1 MSKLSVLSSMSAA
14 AALMMLG
21 ASPAFSQAEQPTT
34 TDDTIGL
41 QEVVVTA
48 QFREERLQDTPIA
61 ITAVTSEMLRERSQ
75 TSIWEVTH
83 QAPNVQLRPSPAA
96 FGPGLNAFIRGIGQ
110 DDFNFAFEPGVGLY
124 VDDVYYSTLHGSVL
138 DMLDLERVEVLRG
151 PQGTLSGRNSL
162 GGAIRLITR
171 KPTGDGPGYVELGV
185 GRFDKVDVR
194 GAAEFTLVPD
204 KVFARVAGVSRH
216 KNGFQERVDFACANG
231 YPAGIPTNA
240 SSSPTNCVLGTAGGQ
255 SYTGGRLSV
264 RILPTDAWE
273 ILLAADITDD
283 NSEVQA
289 NTLRAARPITN
300 IPGYGPQFVPS
311 NPFITFSSFCD
322 NGRALSDPDGP
333 GPLLPDPAGVPN
345 PFGSF
350 CIPPVNSIEQRGFS
364 ANMNFRLTD
373 TLSLVS
379 ISAYR
384 EYEAQFAED
393 VDGSPLPA
401 ETVMNQTFHHGF
413 QQELRLNG
421 SIGGGFL
428 DYTFGVFYF
437 EQTNRNSNRVDI
449 PYAGGRVFDFTGNDP
464 VASDTQAA
472 FLHTVWRVTD
482 AAALTVGARYTEEEK
497 DYLFNRL
504 NPNGTFNPIVGGL
517 TGLNANFQGDNFD
530 YRVSFDY
537 RFGEPLLA
545 YTTYSTGFKGGGVN
559 PRPFFPTQAVGFDK
573 ETLET
578 AEFGI
583 KSDLLDR
590 RLRLNAAVFY
600 SWYDDM
606 QLVPLSCPDLTPGGM
621 GPCAAPRNL
630 ADSEIYGAELE
641 ATFRPT
647 EAFAIDAQLSYI
659 EFEYTRVGLNVS
671 SGIDLTDPAVRDPAT
686 GNLAVDPNADAP
698 EVTPNL
704 KASIGMQYE
713 FPIGNSGTIVP
724 RLDFYY
730 QDDAQGLAGSTAS
743 PTAIVESYNTI
754 NARVTWRS
762 LDERWE
768 ASLLVTN
775 LGDEE
780 YFYNTFD
787 LLTLAGFASAQP
799 APPREWGLSF
809 RRTFD

>member
-1 MSKLSVLSSMSAA
+1 MSKSPVLGISAA
-14 AALMMLG
+14 SALMMLS
-21 ASPAFSQAEQPTT
+21 ASPVFSQATEQSTT
-34 TDDTIGL
+34 QDDVAL

-61 ITAVTSEMLRERSQ
+61 ITAVTEQMLRERSQ
-75 TSIWEVTH
+75 TSIWEITN

-151 PQGTLSGRNSL
+151 PQGTLAGRNSL
-162 GGAIRLITR
+162 GGSIRLITR
-171 KPTGDGPGYVELGV
+171 KPTGDGPGYLEVGI
-185 GRFDKVDVR
+185 GRFNKVDVR

-204 KVFARVAGVSRH
+204 KIFARVAGVSRH
-216 KNGFQERVDFACANG
+216 KDGYQERVDFACVNG
-231 YPAGIPTNA
+231 YPTSANYPDGLPTNV
-240 SSSPTNCVLGTAGGQ
+240 SSSPTNCILGTAGGQ

-264 RILPTDAWE
+264 RIVPNDSWE
-273 ILLAADITDD
+273 ILLSADVTDD

-289 NTLRAARPITN
+289 NTLRAARANAN
-300 IPGYGPQFVPS
+300 IPDYGPQFVPD
-311 NPFITFSSFCD
+311 NPFVTYASYCD
-322 NGRALSDPDGP
+322 NGLAVAFPGGP
-333 GPLLPDPAGVPN
+333 GVAN

-364 ANMNFRLTD
+364 ANMNFQLSE
-373 TLSLVS
+373 TLSLTS

-421 SIGGGFL
+421 SLGGGLL
-428 DYTFGVFYF
+428 DYTFGLFYF

-449 PYAGGRVFDFTGNDP
+449 PYVAGRLFDFTGNDP

-482 AAALTVGARYTEEEK
+482 AASLTAGVRYTEEEK

-504 NPNGTFNPIVGGL
+504 NPDGTFNPAVGAL
-517 TGLNANFQGDNFD
+517 TGTLANFQGDNFD

-545 YTTYSTGFKGGGVN
+545 YGTYSTGFKGGGVN
-559 PRPFFPTQAVGFDK
+559 PRPFFITQAVPFDK
-573 ETLET
+573 ETLKT
-578 AEFGI
+578 AEFGL

-606 QLVPLSCPDLTPGGM
+606 QLVPLSCPDLTPGGV

-641 ATFRPT
+641 ATFRPSPGWT
-647 EAFAIDAQLSYI
+647 IDAQLSYI

-671 SGIDLTDPAVRDPAT
+671 SGIDLTDPAVRNPIT
-686 GNLAVDPNADAP
+686 GALAVDPNADAP

-704 KASIGMQYE
+704 KGSLGIQYE
-713 FPIGNSGTIVP
+713 FPIGNFGSLVP
-724 RLDFYY
+724 RFDYYY
-730 QDDAQGLAGSTAS
+730 QDDAEGLAGTTAS
-743 PTAIVESYNTI
+743 PTAVVESYNTV
-754 NARVTWRS
+754 NARLTWKS
-762 LDERWE
+762 ADQRWE
-768 ASLLVTN
+768 TSLLVTN
-775 LGDEE
+775 LTDER

-787 LLTLAGFASAQP
+787 LLGLAGFASAQP
-799 APPREWGLSF
+799 APPREWGLTF

>member
-14 AALMMLG
+14 TALMMLG
-21 ASPAFSQAEQPTT
+21 ASPAFSQAEQPT

-61 ITAVTSEMLRERSQ
+61 ITAVTDEMLRERSQ
-75 TSIWEVTH
+75 SSIWEVTH

-185 GRFDKVDVR
+185 GRFNKVDVR

-204 KVFARVAGVSRH
+204 KMFARVAGVSRH
-216 KNGFQERVDFACANG
+216 KDGFQDRVDFACANG

-289 NTLRAARPITN
+289 NTLRAARAIPN
-300 IPGYGPQFVPS
+300 IPGYGPQFIPGDQ
-311 NPFITFSSFCD
+311 NITFSSFCD
-322 NGRALSDPDGP
+322 NGLAAGP
-333 GPLLPDPAGVPN
+333 FGGPPITN
-345 PFGSF
+345 PFGQF
-350 CIPPVNSIEQRGFS
+350 CIPPVNSIQQHGFS

-384 EYEAQFAED
+384 EYQAEFAED
-393 VDGSPLPA
+393 ADGSPLPA

-421 SIGGGFL
+421 TIGGGFL

-449 PYAGGRVFDFTGNDP
+449 PYTTGLGRILDFTGNDP
-464 VASDTQAA
+464 VESDTQAA
-472 FLHTVWRVTD
+472 FLHTVWRVSD
-482 AAALTVGARYTEEEK
+482 AASLTAGVRYTEEEK
-497 DYLFNRL
+497 NYLFNRL
-504 NPNGTFNPIVGGL
+504 NPNGTGGNPIVGGL
-517 TGLNANFQGDNFD
+517 TGLVAPFEGDNFD

-559 PRPFFPTQAVGFDK
+559 PRPFFPSQAVGFDK

-578 AEFGI
+578 AEFGL

-647 EAFAIDAQLSYI
+647 EQFSLDAQVSYI
-659 EFEYTRVGLNVS
+659 EFEYTRVGLNVD
-671 SGIDLTDPAVRDPAT
+671 SGIDLTDPAVRDPVT

-704 KASIGMQYE
+704 KFSAGMQYE
-713 FPIGNSGTIVP
+713 FPLGNSGTLIP
-724 RLDFYY
+724 RLDVYY

-743 PTAIVESYNTI
+743 PTAIVESYTTL

-775 LGDEE
+775 LADEE

-787 LLTLAGFASAQP
+787 LLNLAGFASAQP

>member
-1 MSKLSVLSSMSAA
+1 MSKFAVLSNMSAA
-14 AALMMLG
+14 AALLMLSN
-21 ASPAFSQAEQPTT
+21 SPVFAQATEQSV
-34 TDDTIGL
+34 DDTGL

-61 ITAVTSEMLRERSQ
+61 ITAVTEQMLRDRSQ
-75 TSIWEVTH
+75 TSIWEITN

-124 VDDVYYSTLHGSVL
+124 VDDVYYSTLHGAVL

-151 PQGTLSGRNSL
+151 PQGTLAGRNSL
-162 GGAIRLITR
+162 GGSIRLITR
-171 KPTGDGPGYVELGV
+171 KPTGDGPGYVEVGV
-185 GRFDKVDVR
+185 GRFNKVDVR

-216 KNGFQERVDFACANG
+216 KDGYQDRVDFACANG

-240 SSSPTNCVLGTAGGQ
+240 SGSPTDCVLGTAGGQ

-264 RILPTDAWE
+264 RIAPSDAWE

-289 NTLRAARPITN
+289 NTLRAARPIATVPN
-300 IPGYGPQFVPS
+300 YGAQFVPT
-311 NPFITFSSFCD
+311 NPFITYSSFCD
-322 NGRALSDPDGP
+322 NGLAAAAFGGP
-333 GPLLPDPAGVPN
+333 PQNN

-350 CIPPVNSIEQRGFS
+350 CIPPVNSIQQHGFS
-364 ANMNFRLTD
+364 ANMTFNLTD

-384 EYEAQFAED
+384 EFQAEFAED
-393 VDGSPLPA
+393 ADGSPLPA
-401 ETVMNQTFHHGF
+401 ETVMNQTFHHGV

-421 SIGGGFL
+421 SMGGGFL
-428 DYTFGVFYF
+428 DYTLGAFYF
-437 EQTNRNSNRVDI
+437 DQTNRNANRVDI
-449 PYAGGRVFDFTGNDP
+449 PYTTGLGRILDFTGNDP
-464 VASDTQAA
+464 VESDTWAVFA
-472 FLHTVWRVTD
+472 HTVWKVTD
-482 AAALTVGARYTEEEK
+482 ASALTLGARYTEESK

-504 NPNGTFNPIVGGL
+504 NPNGTGGNPIVGGL
-517 TGLNANFQGDNFD
+517 TGVVAPFEGDNFD
-530 YRVSFDY
+530 YRVSYDY

-545 YTTYSTGFKGGGVN
+545 YATYSTGFKGGGVN

-590 RLRLNAAVFY
+590 RLRLNVAAFY

-606 QLVPLSCPDLTPGGM
+606 QLVPLSCPDLTPGGV

-641 ATFRPT
+641 ATFRPA
-647 EAFAIDAQLSYI
+647 EGWLIDAQLSYI

-671 SGIDLTDPAVRDPAT
+671 SGIDLTDPAVRNPTT
-686 GNLAVDPNADAP
+686 GALAVDPNADAP

-704 KASIGMQYE
+704 KVSLGVQYE
-713 FPIGNSGTIVP
+713 FPIGNYGTLVP
-724 RLDFYY
+724 RFDYYY

-743 PTAIVESYNTI
+743 PTAVVESYNTV
-754 NARVTWRS
+754 NARLTWRS
-762 LDERWE
+762 SDQRWE
-768 ASLLVTN
+768 TSLLVTN
-775 LGDEE
+775 LADER

-787 LLTLAGFASAQP
+787 LLNLAGFANAQP
-799 APPREWGLSF
+799 APPREWGLTF